1 MDNKFDESIE
11 QLKSKYK
18 YDIDDFSK
26 SLKINSELNFVC
38 YYGIE
43 KFLRMIR
50 ELIDKL
56 KKYNG
61 QKKELAEKQLKSM
74 NELLDYYKKLG
85 NQIIIDN
92 IYYDEI
98 IKSIQR
104 DCQKDSNY
112 KNLKESNNKAIKEIL
127 DLNVYNYIKYD
138 KAIINLIDKLRDI
151 NKTFNF

>member
-1 MDNKFDESIE
+1 MDNKFDENIE

-43 KFLRMIR
+43 KFLHMIR

-74 NELLDYYKKLG
+74 NELLEYYKKLG

-104 DCQKDSNY
+104 DCQKYSNY

>member
-1 MDNKFDESIE
+1 MDNKFDENIE

-43 KFLRMIR
+43 KFLHMIR

-61 QKKELAEKQLKSM
+61 QKKSLLK
-74 NELLDYYKKLG
+74 
-85 NQIIIDN
+85 
-92 IYYDEI
+92 
-98 IKSIQR
+98 
-104 DCQKDSNY
+104 
-112 KNLKESNNKAIKEIL
+112 NN
-127 DLNVYNYIKYD
+127 
-138 KAIINLIDKLRDI
+138 
-151 NKTFNF
+151 